1 MERLLAY
8 DVETGGLDGG
18 FHSLLTAYF
27 GIFIRNSQGVFVLQS
42 ELDLRIKPN
51 PGERY
56 EVTSAAMNVNKIDL
70 QKHDSDP
77 RTVTV
82 NQAAEKLFN
91 FLRSESDDGRQ
102 LLIPGGHNE
111 PFDRRFVTG
120 TLLKDAVWRRFTD
133 YHTMDTMPLA
143 KAYQMQGKIPR
154 DMKIKLENLGRHFN
168 CKVSN
173 EDLHTARGDTH
184 LYVRVLEAMLLI

>member
-8 DVETGGLDGG
+8 DTETGGLEAGV
-18 FHSLLTAYF
+18 HSLLTAYF
-27 GIFIRNSQGVFVLQS
+27 GIFIRDSRGLFVLQS

-56 EVTSAAMNVNKIDL
+56 EVTQKAMEVNRIDL
-70 QKHDSDP
+70 AKHDADP
-77 RTVTV
+77 RTLTV
-82 NQAAEKLFN
+82 NQAAEKLFY
-91 FLRSESDDGRQ
+91 FLKSESDDGRQ

-143 KAYQMQGKIPR
+143 KAYQYQGKIPR
-154 DMKIKLENLGRHFN
+154 DMKIKLENLAKWYG
-168 CKVSN
+168 CKVSDQ
-173 EDLHTARGDTH
+173 DLHTARGDTH
-184 LYVRVLEAMLLI
+184 LYVKVLEAMINS